1 MTLMDVPDFVIIIV
15 ELLIAFPIGMVM
27 FFVKFPDAFP
37 IFWTIVKRR
46 NFVGML
52 SSDNVLSI
60 RPAKMES
67 DLWKVYSGVSKKAV
81 VTHEFESDPR
91 DAVYMFGRPSILVQE
106 SNTRA
111 VRPEI
116 NELINYMKTEMG
128 LMTKREFENAV
139 LRANYLTDLMKN
151 IVNDNGYWKKN
162 ESSGVNEFIQ
172 VTFDDFWN
180 KHLDEETRA
189 FLTKYKDVK
198 EGGLVL
204 NGLNVIR
211 IHDVEDYIDRHN
223 PETYAANEI
232 YIKRKAE
239 AGINN
244 DLKKLIMIVIIIT
257 GMTLLALLYL
267 NSGGAAGMAGAAGA
281 GTQFVPR

>member
-1 MTLMDVPDFVIIIV
+1 MTVMNVPDYLIVIV
-15 ELLIAFPIGMVM
+15 ELLAIFPVAMVL

-60 RPAKMES
+60 CPAKMEF
-67 DLWKVYSGVSKKAV
+67 DIWKVFDGIGKSAM
-81 VTHEFESDPR
+81 VTHEFESDPG
-91 DAVYMFGRPSILVQE
+91 DTIYIFGRPSILVRE
-106 SNTRA
+106 NNTRA

-116 NELINYMKTEMG
+116 NELINFMKSEMG
-128 LMTKREFENAV
+128 LKTKREFENAIIK
-139 LRANYLTDLMKN
+139 ADYLIGLMKN
-151 IVNDNGYWKKN
+151 ITNDGGYWKKN
-162 ESSGVNEFIQ
+162 EQDGINEFIK
-172 VTFDDFWN
+172 VSFEEFWD
-180 KHLDEETRA
+180 KHLDKETRE
-189 FLTKYKDVK
+189 FITKYRDIK

-204 NGLNVIR
+204 NGLKVIR

-239 AGINN
+239 ASANH
-244 DLKKLIMIVIIIT
+244 DLRKLIMIVLIIT
-257 GMTLLALLYL
+257 GATLLALLYL
-267 NSGGAAGMAGAAGA
+267 NGGGATGTAAA
-281 GTQFVPR
+281 GTQFVST